1 MGLILCMA
9 ADAAS
14 YLTIPELSVRVFS
27 SEELCYCILKYP
39 LLFLEDFLDDGVF
52 RFLGTVTGDVRFKAE
67 LRDMKENGVKDEE
80 IILRIL
86 EGSGYCSSAEAGQF
100 RSRIQEYRRLSRAE
114 QLLKK
119 AELLFSL
126 RRFGKAASLYQHILM
141 LPVNE
146 GLTENMKCRA
156 LAGEG
161 GSYANLF
168 LSEKAFRCYSEAWE
182 IRKDPEIMK
191 RIYFLGL
198 TEPVIGIRER
208 YLAAAE
214 NAMDGIPEDWD
225 REYEEARQKAAD
237 GEGKKK
243 IDRVFSGDPVMRA
256 RRAEEQLRTWKQD
269 YRTML

>member
-9 ADAAS
+9 ADSAS

-141 LPVNE
+141 LPANE

-168 LSEKAFRCYSEAWE
+168 LSKKAFRCYSEAWE

-191 RIYFLGL
+191 RIYTRTIFDSFVFQIFGDS
-198 TEPVIGIRER
+198 V
-208 YLAAAE
+208 
-214 NAMDGIPEDWD
+214 
-225 REYEEARQKAAD
+225 AD
-237 GEGKKK
+237 ELS
-243 IDRVFSGDPVMRA
+243 DRVRSVRNKNIIDFIH
-256 RRAEEQLRTWKQD
+256 L
-269 YRTML
+269 

>member
-9 ADAAS
+9 GDAAV
-14 YLTIPELSVRVFS
+14 YLTIPELGVKVFT

-39 LLFLEDFLDDGVF
+39 LLFLEEFLDDGVF
-52 RFLGTVTGDVRFKAE
+52 RFLGTVTGDSRFGAE
-67 LRDMKENGVKDEE
+67 LRDMKDSGIRDEE
-80 IILRIL
+80 ILQRLL

-100 RSRIQEYRRLSRAE
+100 RSRIQEYRKLSRAE

-119 AELLFSL
+119 AELLFAL
-126 RRFGKAASLYQHILM
+126 RRFGKAAAMYQRVLA
-141 LPVNE
+141 LPEKE
-146 GLTENMKCRA
+146 GLTDRMKARA
-156 LAGEG
+156 LSGEG
-161 GSYANLF
+161 GAFANLF
-168 LSEKAFRCYSEAWE
+168 LSEKAFRCYSEAWDL
-182 IRKDPEIMK
+182 RKDPEIMK

-214 NAMDGIPEDWD
+214 KAMEKIPEDWD